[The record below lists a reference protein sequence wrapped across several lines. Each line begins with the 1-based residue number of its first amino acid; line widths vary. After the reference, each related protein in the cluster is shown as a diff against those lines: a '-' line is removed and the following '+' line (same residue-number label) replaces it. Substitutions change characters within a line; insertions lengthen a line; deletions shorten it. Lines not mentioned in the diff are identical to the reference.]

1 VFRCSPQR
9 DWQLVALA
17 KENGGVK
24 HLLAEADLEKGM
36 PIEHA

>member
-1 VFRCSPQR
+1 LLEYAKRLT
-9 DWQLVALA
+9 QLE

-24 HLLAEADLEKGM
+24 HLQAEADLEKGM